1 MHQGRR
7 QLKQFRPGGIIML
20 STTLPSKIMVVDDS
34 DQVRELIG
42 AFLETRGYDITM
54 ATDGVDALGKLEND
68 TFPLIITDI
77 NMPKMN
83 GPELLDT
90 MSRSTQDYKAV
101 VMSTYIEDD
110 IKTELRKKGAVAFL
124 LKPFSLR
131 QLEDV
136 VAQGFA

>member
-1 MHQGRR
+1 
-7 QLKQFRPGGIIML
+7 ML
-20 STTLPSKIMVVDDS
+20 STPLHSKIMVVDDS
-34 DQVRELIG
+34 DGVRELIG
-42 AFLETRGYDITM
+42 AFLQTRGYDITM
-54 ATDGVDALGKLEND
+54 ATDGVDALGKLKND

-83 GPELLDT
+83 GTELLDT
-90 MSRSTQDYKAV
+90 MSRSIQDYKAV

-124 LKPFSLR
+124 LKPFSLQ

-136 VAQGFA
+136 VAQGFDS

>member
-1 MHQGRR
+1 
-7 QLKQFRPGGIIML
+7 
-20 STTLPSKIMVVDDS
+20 MVVDDS
-34 DQVRELIG
+34 DDVRELIG

-83 GPELLDT
+83 GPELLDN
-90 MSRSTQDYKAV
+90 MSRSIQDYKAV

>member
-1 MHQGRR
+1 
-7 QLKQFRPGGIIML
+7 ML
-20 STTLPSKIMVVDDS
+20 STTLHSKIMVVDDS
-34 DQVRELIG
+34 DAVRELIG
-42 AFLETRGYDITM
+42 AFLQTRGYDITM
-54 ATDGVDALGKLEND
+54 ATDGVDALGKLENA

-101 VMSTYIEDD
+101 VMSTYIGEE
-110 IKTELRKKGAVAFL
+110 IRTELRKKGAVAFL

>member
-1 MHQGRR
+1 
-7 QLKQFRPGGIIML
+7 ML
-20 STTLPSKIMVVDDS
+20 STTLHSKIMVVDDT
-34 DQVRELIG
+34 DAVRELIG
-42 AFLETRGYDITM
+42 AFLQTRGYDITM

-90 MSRSTQDYKAV
+90 MSRSTRDYKAV

>member
-1 MHQGRR
+1 
-7 QLKQFRPGGIIML
+7 ML
-20 STTLPSKIMVVDDS
+20 STTLHSKIMVVDDS
-34 DQVRELIG
+34 DAVRELIG
-42 AFLETRGYDITM
+42 AFLQTRGYDITM

-101 VMSTYIEDD
+101 VMSTYIGEE
-110 IKTELRKKGAVAFL
+110 IRTELRKKGAVAFL

>member
-1 MHQGRR
+1 
-7 QLKQFRPGGIIML
+7 ML
-20 STTLPSKIMVVDDS
+20 STTLHSKVMVVDDS
-34 DQVRELIG
+34 DDVRELIG
-42 AFLETRGYDITM
+42 AFLQTRGYDITM
-54 ATDGVDALGKLEND
+54 ATDGVDALGKLEKD
-68 TFPLIITDI
+68 TFSLIITDI

-124 LKPFSLR
+124 EKPFSLR
-131 QLEDV
+131 QLEEV
-136 VAQGFA
+136 VTQGFA

>member
-1 MHQGRR
+1 
-7 QLKQFRPGGIIML
+7 ML
-20 STTLPSKIMVVDDS
+20 STTLPSKIMVVDDT
-34 DQVRELIG
+34 DDVRELIG
-42 AFLETRGYDITM
+42 AFLQTRGYDITM
-54 ATDGVDALGKLEND
+54 ATDGVDALGKLKND
-68 TFPLIITDI
+68 TFSLIITDI

-124 LKPFSLR
+124 EKPFSLR

>member
-1 MHQGRR
+1 
-7 QLKQFRPGGIIML
+7 ML

-34 DQVRELIG
+34 DDVRELIG
-42 AFLETRGYDITM
+42 AFLQTRGYDITM
-54 ATDGVDALGKLEND
+54 ATDGVDALGKLESD

-77 NMPKMN
+77 NMPNMN

-110 IKTELRKKGAVAFL
+110 IKTELRKKGAIAFL
-124 LKPFSLR
+124 LKPFSLK

-136 VAQGFA
+136 VAQGFV

>member
-1 MHQGRR
+1 
-7 QLKQFRPGGIIML
+7 ML

-34 DQVRELIG
+34 DDVRELIG
-42 AFLETRGYDITM
+42 AFLQTRGYDITM
-54 ATDGVDALGKLEND
+54 ATDGVDALGKLKND

-110 IKTELRKKGAVAFL
+110 IKNELRKKGAVAFL
-124 LKPFSLR
+124 LKPFSLK
-131 QLEDV
+131 QLEEV
-136 VAQGFA
+136 VAQGFG

>member
-1 MHQGRR
+1 
-7 QLKQFRPGGIIML
+7 ML
-20 STTLPSKIMVVDDS
+20 ATTLHSKIMVVDDT
-34 DQVRELIG
+34 DDVRELIG
-42 AFLETRGYDITM
+42 AFLQTRGYDITM

-83 GPELLDT
+83 GTELLDT
-90 MSRSTQDYKAV
+90 MSKSAKGYRAV

-124 LKPFSLR
+124 EKPFSLR

>member
-1 MHQGRR
+1 
-7 QLKQFRPGGIIML
+7 ML

-34 DQVRELIG
+34 DDVRELIG
-42 AFLETRGYDITM
+42 AFLQTRGYDITM

-90 MSRSTQDYKAV
+90 MSRSIQDYKAV

>member
-1 MHQGRR
+1 
-7 QLKQFRPGGIIML
+7 ML
-20 STTLPSKIMVVDDS
+20 STTLHSKIMVVDDT
-34 DQVRELIG
+34 DAVRELIG
-42 AFLETRGYDITM
+42 AFLQTRGYDITM

-90 MSRSTQDYKAV
+90 MSRSTKDYKAV

>member
-1 MHQGRR
+1 
-7 QLKQFRPGGIIML
+7 ML
-20 STTLPSKIMVVDDS
+20 STTLHSKIMVVDDS
-34 DQVRELIG
+34 DAVRELIG
-42 AFLETRGYDITM
+42 AFLQTRGYDITM
-54 ATDGVDALGKLEND
+54 ATDGVDALGKLKND

-101 VMSTYIEDD
+101 VMSTYIGEE
-110 IKTELRKKGAVAFL
+110 IRTELRKKGAVAFL

>member
-1 MHQGRR
+1 
-7 QLKQFRPGGIIML
+7 ML
-20 STTLPSKIMVVDDS
+20 STTLHSKIMVVDDS
-34 DQVRELIG
+34 DDVRELIG

-83 GPELLDT
+83 GPELLDN
-90 MSRSTQDYKAV
+90 MSRSIQDYKAV